1 MVNIEN
7 NKTFYNEYKNEIE
20 NKLFVKEFEEY
31 YDTYEEYFFPKL
43 PEIVSFSKEEIVLRN
58 IEIKHL
64 SYLECFRM
72 VKRFIENQKNPRD
85 FILCKKDGHQFYEC
99 YCFDCHHHFCNNCLK
114 TGLCTH
120 QGRFNFAQN
129 IFKTLEKS
137 EIIKKIIEDKI
148 DTIPNGFKELFE
160 FSFQTLKDKRYHHFF
175 FNIIQNTEN
184 YFNQIY
190 DQK

>member
-1 MVNIEN
+1 ME
-7 NKTFYNEYKNEIE
+7 
-20 NKLFVKEFEEY
+20 
-31 YDTYEEYFFPKL
+31 
-43 PEIVSFSKEEIVLRN
+43 
-58 IEIKHL
+58 
-64 SYLECFRM
+64 
-72 VKRFIENQKNPRD
+72 
-85 FILCKKDGHQFYEC
+85 
-99 YCFDCHHHFCNNCLK
+99 

-120 QGRFNFAQN
+120 QDRFNFAQN
-129 IFKTLEKS
+129 IFKTLEKC

>member
-20 NKLFVKEFEEY
+20 NKLFVKEFGENYE
-31 YDTYEEYFFPKL
+31 TYEEYFFPKL
-43 PEIVSFSKEEIVLRN
+43 PEIISFSKEEIVLRN
-58 IEIKHL
+58 KEIKYL

-72 VKRFIENQKNPRD
+72 VKRFIENQNNPRD

-148 DTIPNGFKELFE
+148 DTIPNGFKDLFE
-160 FSFQTLKDKRYHHFF
+160 LSLKKLKDKEYHFF
-175 FNIIQNTEN
+175 FFKIIQNTEN